1 MDNKLYGRRAM
12 LIYSMLVHVE
22 ISMIIT
28 ALIGIFG
35 MIVEP
40 GPVPYLMAVVGLTYS
55 TLYGMASLAR
65 CYFYARKEN
74 LNGRNRKR
82 AHR

>member
-1 MDNKLYGRRAM
+1 MSNKFYGRRSM
-12 LIYSMLVHVE
+12 FICSMLVHVE

-40 GPVPYLMAVVGLTYS
+40 GPVPYLMTIIGLAYS
-55 TLYGMASLAR
+55 ILYVMASLAR
-65 CYFYARKEN
+65 CYFYVRKEK
-74 LNGRNRKR
+74 LNGRN
-82 AHR
+82 

>member
-1 MDNKLYGRRAM
+1 MDIHYFLA
-12 LIYSMLVHVE
+12 HVE

-40 GPVPYLMAVVGLTYS
+40 GPVPRLMMIIGLAYS
-55 TLYGMASLAR
+55 ILYGVASLGR
-65 CYFYARKEN
+65 CYFYGLKEDRY
-74 LNGRNRKR
+74 GRN
-82 AHR
+82 

>member
-1 MDNKLYGRRAM
+1 MDIHYLLA
-12 LIYSMLVHVE
+12 HVE

-40 GPVPYLMAVVGLTYS
+40 GPVPYLMTIVGLAYTM
-55 TLYGMASLAR
+55 LYVMASLTR
-65 CYFYARKEN
+65 CYFYARKEKR
-74 LNGRNRKR
+74 NGRN
-82 AHR
+82 